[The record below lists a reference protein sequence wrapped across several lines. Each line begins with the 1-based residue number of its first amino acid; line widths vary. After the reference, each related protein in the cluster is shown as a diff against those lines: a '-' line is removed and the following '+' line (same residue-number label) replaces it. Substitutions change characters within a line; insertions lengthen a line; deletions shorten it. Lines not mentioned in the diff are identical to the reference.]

1 MVAQLWLDVQ
11 LWKLEVDMQD
21 ELNIDFLGKGWSFPV
36 RFNKTLNK
44 IELSTG
50 NNDIMQSIEL
60 LLGTIPGERHFHP
73 TYGCDLS
80 FMTFEKLTLSLQ
92 TKIADVIE
100 TAILRFEPRINLESV
115 KFEEDVEN
123 GVIFIHLFYEI
134 KSTNSRTNMVYPFY
148 LNEATDI

>member
-1 MVAQLWLDVQ
+1 
-11 LWKLEVDMQD
+11 
-21 ELNIDFLGKGWSFPV
+21 
-36 RFNKTLNK
+36 
-44 IELSTG
+44 
-50 NNDIMQSIEL
+50 
-60 LLGTIPGERHFHP
+60 
-73 TYGCDLS
+73 
-80 FMTFEKLTLSLQ
+80 MTFEKLTLSLQ

-148 LNEATDI
+148 LNEATDL